1 MGKSRLKNR
10 NLALDAAKFWACI
23 AVVLIHVKF
32 PNSIGAVI
40 DELTEFA
47 VPLFFMV
54 SGYYLY
60 DCENEAFF
68 KKAKRAITKLC
79 VLFAFSAT
87 GYMVLNVLLCG
98 LSGELKEY
106 LTEFISPTTYLKFF
120 FLNDTDVFSVQ
131 LWFIPASIYAY
142 LFWFKVRQ
150 KNWDKILFSLI
161 PVLLLLGTVFQWALQ
176 GTRIGTWH
184 IVGNWLFRG
193 IPYVGTGLLFASHMH
208 LLEKISRKKL
218 IFFTIV
224 MACIQYLPSQDTW
237 IINPLILVNY
247 GYAVGIFLIAVLSNS
262 KRDRVTRNFAM
273 LGRNCATT
281 VYVIHMGVYKCL
293 KAFFQG
299 CNITLSAYL
308 MPLLVIFVS
317 LGIALVRSRFIQK
330 YKA

>member
-1 MGKSRLKNR
+1 MEKSRLKNR

-47 VPLFFMV
+47 VPLFFMI

-142 LFWFKVRQ
+142 LFWVKVRQ
-150 KNWDKILFSLI
+150 KNWDKIFFSLI
-161 PVLLLLGTVFQWALQ
+161 PVLLLLGTVFQWALR

-193 IPYVGTGLLFASHMH
+193 IPYLGTGIFLASHTQ
-208 LLEKISRKKL
+208 LLEKISRKSL
-218 IFFTIV
+218 IFFTIA
-224 MACIQYLPSQDTW
+224 MACMQYLPSQDSW

-247 GYAVGIFLIAVLSNS
+247 GYAVGIFLIAVLSNCTC
-262 KRDRVTRNFAM
+262 DRVTRNFAM
-273 LGRNCATT
+273 LGRNCATA

-299 CNITLSAYL
+299 CDITLSAYL
-308 MPLLVIFVS
+308 MPLLVILAS
-317 LGIALVRSRFIQK
+317 LGIALVRSWLIQK
-330 YKA
+330 YKT